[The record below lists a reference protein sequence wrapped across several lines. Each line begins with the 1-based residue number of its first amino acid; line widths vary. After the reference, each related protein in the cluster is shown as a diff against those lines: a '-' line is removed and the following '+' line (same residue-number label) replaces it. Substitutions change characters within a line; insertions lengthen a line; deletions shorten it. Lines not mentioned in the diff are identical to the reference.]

1 MYYEEELTQR
11 EIADRLDISRIR
23 VSRYLQQAR
32 ATGVATVW
40 IRYAGLFVEEEA
52 ALRALFPG
60 VRFIIA
66 DALDGTGPQVRD
78 AVATT
83 AADYLATVLRP
94 EHKVAVGWGETMHLL
109 AAKTANRL
117 APAEFIPLIGGQGST
132 ALDVHATLI
141 AHALAQGSGG
151 RALPLLAPAVAQ
163 SVEQHKMIIKD
174 PGIRTTLAAARRA
187 DYAIYSVQAPLSPD
201 ATIGRAGYF
210 TAADLEILRHDGVLS
225 DLVSICYLNE
235 RAQPTAD
242 SLSRRAVALPRDQL
256 RAIPT
261 KVIVGGGLSKAAALR
276 IAIWA
281 GYADVVI
288 TDHLVARR
296 LMEER
301 LTAPPTAVDRLPERS
316 KSEASPLA

>member
-23 VSRYLQQAR
+23 VSRALQQAR
-32 ATGVATVW
+32 ASGVVTIS
-40 IRYAGLFVEEEA
+40 IRYAGVFVEEES
-52 ALRALFPG
+52 ALRAMFPG
-60 VRFIIA
+60 VQFIIA

-94 EHKVAVGWGETMHLL
+94 DHKVAVGWGETMHLL
-109 AAKTANRL
+109 ASKTTSRCAE
-117 APAEFIPLIGGQGST
+117 AEFIPLIGGQGAA

-141 AHALAQGSGG
+141 AHAMAQGSGG

-163 SVEQHKMIIKD
+163 SVEQHDMIVQD
-174 PGIRTTLAAARRA
+174 PGIRATLDAARRA
-187 DYAIYSVQAPLSPD
+187 DFAVYSVQAPLSPD
-201 ATIGRAGYF
+201 ATFGRAGYF
-210 TAADLEILRHDGVLS
+210 TSGDLELLRHDGVLS
-225 DLVSICYLNE
+225 DLVSICYLDQ
-235 RAQPTAD
+235 RARPTAD
-242 SLSRRAVALPRDQL
+242 SLSQRAVALPRDEL

-261 KVIVGGGLSKAAALR
+261 KVIVGGGLSKAEALR

-288 TDHLVARR
+288 TDHLVARH
-296 LMEER
+296 LMAER
-301 LTAPPTAVDRLPERS
+301 KAPPAAD
-316 KSEASPLA
+316 